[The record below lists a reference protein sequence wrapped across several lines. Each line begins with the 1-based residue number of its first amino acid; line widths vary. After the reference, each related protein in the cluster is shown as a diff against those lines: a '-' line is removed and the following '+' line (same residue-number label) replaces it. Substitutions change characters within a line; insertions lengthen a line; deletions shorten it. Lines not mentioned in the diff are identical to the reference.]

1 MKMKS
6 QTYSNSWDT
15 INAVLIGKFIKL
27 LAFIMKLE
35 NSHTKELK
43 VNLKAIEKTSKHT
56 QSGSRQ
62 QAIMKLRAEV
72 NQLERE

>member
-1 MKMKS
+1 
-6 QTYSNSWDT
+6 
-15 INAVLIGKFIKL
+15 
-27 LAFIMKLE
+27 MKLE

-43 VNLKAIEKTSKHT
+43 VNPKAIEKTSKHT

-62 QAIMKLRAEV
+62 QEIMKLRAEV